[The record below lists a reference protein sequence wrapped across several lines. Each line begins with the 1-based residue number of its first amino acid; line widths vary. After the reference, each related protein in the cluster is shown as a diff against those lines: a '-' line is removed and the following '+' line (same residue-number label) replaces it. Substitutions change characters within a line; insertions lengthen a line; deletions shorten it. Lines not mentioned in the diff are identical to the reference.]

1 MKSHT
6 VGTMMKDGM
15 PNITDKAAHQELD
28 TLATYVTIND
38 KRIASLFRWSSW
50 HGTSLDFLFVF
61 FFIFCAY
68 WYWFSPPPYLVIF
81 LFSWPWIVHYD
92 ICLCHLQGLFTKKS
106 LKSS

>member
-61 FFIFCAY
+61 FFYILCLLVLVF
-68 WYWFSPPPYLVIF
+68 PPTLLGDFFIQ
-81 LFSWPWIVHYD
+81 LALD
-92 ICLCHLQGLFTKKS
+92 CS
-106 LKSS
+106 L